1 MNRKGQVLVF
11 FVILIPIFLTIAA
24 FAIDLGYNYYQS
36 NALNNLNK
44 MVLKYGIKNIEKP
57 NVRTKMI
64 DLIYKNNKKIDEYDL
79 VIEKNKITLV
89 LKESID
95 SIFGK
100 VINIK
105 MYYLTSKYRAYYKN
119 DVLIIEKG

>member
-1 MNRKGQVLVF
+1 MNKKGQVLVF
-11 FVILIPIFLTIAA
+11 FIILIPIFLTIAA

-36 NALNNLNK
+36 NVLNNLNK
-44 MVLKYGIKNIEKP
+44 MAIKYGM

-64 DLIYKNNKKIDEYDL
+64 DLIYKNNRNIDEYTL
-79 VIEKNKITLV
+79 LIENNKITLV
-89 LKESID
+89 MEESID

-105 MYYLTSKYRAYYKN
+105 TYYLTSKYRAYYKN

>member
-1 MNRKGQVLVF
+1 MNKKGQVLVF
-11 FVILIPIFLTIAA
+11 FIILIPIFLTIAA

-36 NALNNLNK
+36 NVLNNLNK
-44 MVLKYGIKNIEKP
+44 MAIKYGMKHINDS

-64 DLIYKNNKKIDEYDL
+64 DLIYKNNRNIDEYTL
-79 VIEKNKITLV
+79 LIENNKITLV
-89 LKESID
+89 MEESID

-105 MYYLTSKYRAYYKN
+105 TYYLTSKYRAYYKN

>member
-1 MNRKGQVLVF
+1 MNRNGQVLVF

-44 MVLKYGIKNIEKP
+44 MVIKYGMKHIENN

-64 DLIYKNNKKIDEYDL
+64 DLIYKNNHDIDEYTL
-79 VIEKNKITLV
+79 LIENNKITLV
-89 LKESID
+89 MKESVD

-105 MYYLTSKYRAYYKN
+105 CN
-119 DVLIIEKG
+119 VC